1 MSFTSQDF
9 GHPHGDWKIKVMG
22 FYPKNS
28 FFNHFQAQNTK
39 KPTHQPNKTQKEPKP

>member
-22 FYPKNS
+22 FYPKKLV
-28 FFNHFQAQNTK
+28 FQPLSSTK
-39 KPTHQPNKTQKEPKP
+39 HQETNPST